1 MSSCAI
7 ALSCSCCC
15 WATSSFM
22 TRLINTLW
30 RFLGWQSIYD
40 ACCRLRRCLVN
51 LLIYILLIIFI
62 IDRKRHLRILL
73 SVNLIL
79 QVKHILHLDLVLL
92 VLHFNVGTGVFE
104 SRDFLLVLVRTTL
117 VSELIMDSELLRRTL
132 SII

>member
-1 MSSCAI
+1 MSSRTI

-22 TRLINTLW
+22 TRLINTLC
-30 RFLGWQSIYD
+30 RLLGWQSIYD
-40 ACCRLRRCLVN
+40 ACRRLRRCLVN

-62 IDRKRHLRILL
+62 IDRKRHLRIFL

>member
-7 ALSCSCCC
+7 ALRCSCCC

-79 QVKHILHLDLVLL
+79 QVEHILHLDLVLL